1 MSMMFVSPR
10 GQLDSFV
17 CWVLSGVRFPSL
29 PPSLLGDA
37 TLSLLY
43 KKQYLAQLCLP
54 VDHSIVTFS
63 FDLSK
68 VREKVALGENFFYDN
83 DSESM
88 ND

>member
-1 MSMMFVSPR
+1 MLGLRSSS
-10 GQLDSFV
+10 L
-17 CWVLSGVRFPSL
+17 CL
-29 PPSLLGDA
+29 PPGGHNIVIVIIWPN
-37 TLSLLY
+37 Y
-43 KKQYLAQLCLP
+43 LP

-63 FDLSK
+63 FNLSK